1 MTTTAISIFQT
12 SKDWDGSLSNL
23 EESSLTQQVDRKATT
38 ITGLLKK
45 PFLRRINELQEE
57 IDKLQEECQEPL
69 QHSATVKW
77 ETESLILFF
86 RKKHLIS
93 RN

>member
-12 SKDWDGSLSNL
+12 SKDWDGSLSDL
-23 EESSLTQQVDRKATT
+23 EESNLMQQVDRKATT

-45 PFLRRINELQEE
+45 PFLRRIDELQEE
-57 IDKLQEECQEPL
+57 IDKLQEECQKPL
-69 QHSATVKW
+69 QDSATVKW
-77 ETESLILFF
+77 KTESLILFF